1 MRGRRR
7 RAGGFT
13 RFLKVLAISII
24 LGVVGWHPVEKRE
37 GIEVYQRLM

>member
-24 LGVVGWHPVEKRE
+24 LGVVGWHPVEKVKVLRCTN
-37 GIEVYQRLM
+37 G